1 MDYFPIFMR
10 LSTEAVLVVGGGE
23 SAANK
28 VSLLLKTDAQITVV
42 APVFCPRLSTWSKSE
57 KVNLIQRNF
66 LSDDINNQKLVFVAT
81 DHVDTRQAAV
91 NQATKHRI
99 PVNVVDHPSDCSF
112 IMPAM
117 VDRDPVMV
125 AISTSG
131 TSPVLARQVRASIET
146 VLPARLGK
154 LARLAGDFRDKVK
167 QTITE
172 FDSRRLF
179 WERIFAG
186 AIPELVYSGQ
196 EHAAHRSL
204 ERELNLPQAAGP
216 EVGEVYLVGSG
227 PGDPELL
234 TMRAFRLMQHADV
247 VVHDRLV
254 TDTILDLCRR
264 DAERIYAGKQR
275 GDHVIP
281 QEDINSLLVRLAK
294 EGKRVLRLKGGDPF
308 IFGRGGEEIET
319 LASQGIPFQVVPG
332 ITAASGCAAYAGI
345 PLTHRDYAQS
355 CTFVTGHL
363 KDGRVNLDW
372 DRLIQPNHTIVVYM
386 GLIGLPSICTELM
399 ERGLSASTPAA
410 LVEQGTTEH
419 HRVLVGTLETLP
431 EQVRIAAP
439 HAPTLIIVGDV
450 VRLHKDLK
458 WFSSQAEP

>member
-1 MDYFPIFMR
+1 MDSFPIFMR
-10 LSTEAVLVVGGGE
+10 LTTETVLVVGGGE

-28 VSLLLKTDAQITVV
+28 VSLLLKTDAHITAV
-42 APVFCPRLSTWSKSE
+42 AATFCSRLSTWGESQRID
-57 KVNLIQRNF
+57 LIQRDF
-66 LSDDINNQKLVFVAT
+66 LPGDITDQKLVFVAS
-81 DHVDTRQAAV
+81 DDPDTRTAV
-91 NQATKHRI
+91 VRCANERRI
-99 PVNVVDHPSDCSF
+99 PVNVVDHPAVSSF

-131 TSPVLARQVRASIET
+131 TSPVLARHIRAWVET
-146 VLPARLGK
+146 VLPARLGN
-154 LARLAGDFRDKVK
+154 LARLAGEFRDRVK
-167 QTITE
+167 HIFAG
-172 FDSRRLF
+172 FDARRQF

-186 AIPELVYSGQ
+186 NIPELVYSGQ
-196 EHAAHRSL
+196 TQAAQESL
-204 ERELNLPQAAGP
+204 EQEFNLPQTSSPG
-216 EVGEVYLVGSG
+216 VGQVYLVGSG

-234 TMRAFRLMQHADV
+234 TMRAFRLMQNADV

-281 QEDINSLLVRLAK
+281 QEGINTLLVRLAK

-319 LASQGIPFQVVPG
+319 LAGEGIPFQVVPG

-345 PLTHRDYAQS
+345 PLTHRDHAQS

-372 DRLIQPNHTIVVYM
+372 DRLIQPNHTIVIYM
-386 GLIGLPSICTELM
+386 GLIGLPSICTELV
-399 ERGLSASTPAA
+399 ERGLPASTPAA

-419 HRVLVGTLETLP
+419 HRVLVGTLATLP
-431 EQVRIAAP
+431 EQVRVAAP

-450 VRLHKDLK
+450 VRLRKDLD
-458 WFSSQAEP
+458 WFSPQSEA